1 MEKDPKEKGDKHLEE
16 SGENLEKDQ
25 NFEKGENL
33 ERKRSNRLKWIIP
46 IVGIVVAAGVFGYL
60 KIFAWNPE
68 RQKIALVNDRIIT
81 VAQFSREVG
90 KIPAPYQDMF
100 KEEPK
105 QFLEQLILKE
115 VLLQEANRQGV
126 KPDPAAKGEEAEM
139 SLIQNL
145 LKKEVL
151 DKVKV
156 DPEEVEKLYRQ
167 HKDKMD
173 RKPLNKVAPYIEE
186 AIREAKGKEQM
197 EGYLLALKEKA
208 KVEIDEKRLQTIAT
222 PTPSTNT
229 GEEFKKAIQSGKP
242 ILVDFGSNSCMPCR
256 QIRPILKE
264 ISQEYTGKATVLVI
278 DVYKYKEL
286 AGEYRVQVIPTLI
299 FFDKAGKEVYR
310 HMGAWDKDSIVKKL
324 AEIGAA

>member
-1 MEKDPKEKGDKHLEE
+1 MEEP
-16 SGENLEKDQ
+16 GENLEKSENSEQ
-25 NFEKGENL
+25 GENI
-33 ERKRSNRLKWIIP
+33 EKAENVVPQRSNRLKWIIP

-68 RQKIALVNDRIIT
+68 RQKIALVNDHIIT
-81 VAQFSREVG
+81 VAHFTREVE

-115 VLLQEANRQGV
+115 ILLQEAHRQGV

-151 DKVKV
+151 DKVTI

-173 RKPLNKVAPYIEE
+173 GKPLNKVAPYIEE
-186 AIREAKGKEQM
+186 ALREAKGKEQM
-197 EGYLLALKEKA
+197 EAYLLALKEKA
-208 KVEIDEKRLQTIAT
+208 KVEIDEKRVQAIAV

-242 ILVDFGSNSCMPCR
+242 MLVDFGSNSCMPCR

-278 DVYKYKEL
+278 DVYKFKEL

-299 FFDKAGKEVYR
+299 FFDKSGKEVYR
-310 HMGAWDKDSIVKKL
+310 HMGAWDKASIVGKL
-324 AEIGAA
+324 KEAGAV